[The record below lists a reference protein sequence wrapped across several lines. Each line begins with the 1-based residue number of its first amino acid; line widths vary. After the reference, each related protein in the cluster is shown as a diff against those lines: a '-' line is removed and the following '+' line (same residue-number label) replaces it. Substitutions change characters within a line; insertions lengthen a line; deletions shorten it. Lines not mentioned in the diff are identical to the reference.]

1 MIKVTFLGT
10 SGSTPT
16 KQSNLPSVA
25 IEYDGDVILLD
36 CGEGTQR
43 QMMQF
48 NVNISKIK
56 AIFLTHAH
64 GDHIIGIAGLIR
76 TLALNRRSEP
86 LLIFIPKGQEGA
98 IEKLINFDNA
108 LIGYKIQIVPM
119 DKKIV
124 YKNEKYQIKQFKL
137 SHTIPTCG
145 IAFEEL
151 PKRHFDVKLAQ
162 RLGISGDMFSKLS
175 KKGYLKIGKKK
186 VLLNSI
192 TTIEQG
198 KRIIYATDT
207 RPCASTQRASIG
219 AELLIHEATYMDA
232 NKDMA
237 LARMHSTSLEAAHI
251 AKKAKVNMLV
261 LTHIS
266 ARYHNKVELEE
277 EASRVFRNTKAANDG
292 MQVII

>member
-16 KQSNLPSVA
+16 KQSNLPAIA

-48 NVNISKIK
+48 KVNISKIK
-56 AIFLTHAH
+56 SIFLTHAH

-76 TLALNRRSEP
+76 TLALNKRSEP

-108 LIGYKIQIVPM
+108 LIGYKIQIIPM
-119 DKKIV
+119 DKNIL
-124 YKNEKYQIKQFKL
+124 YRNEKYQIKQFKL

-151 PKRHFDVKLAQ
+151 PKRHFDKKKAQ
-162 RLGISGDMFSKLS
+162 SLGISGDMFSKLS
-175 KKGYLKIGKKK
+175 RNGYIKIKTKKI
-186 VLLNSI
+186 LLSSI
-192 TTIEQG
+192 TTLEQG
-198 KRIIYATDT
+198 RRIIYATDT

-219 AELLIHEATYMDA
+219 ADLLIHEATYMDA
-232 NKDMA
+232 NKSMA
-237 LARMHSTSLEAAHI
+237 QARMHSTSLEAANI

-266 ARYHNKVELEE
+266 ARYHNRMEVEE
-277 EASRVFRNTKAANDG
+277 EASKVFKNTKAANDG
-292 MQVII
+292 MQITI